1 MLGQTGLGTV
11 ISDTNSSGSDYD
23 DYHYTNHTDSQIQ
36 PRHIQLDSRGKGLKK
51 SLIRAALW
59 LNPDWALLGFAYV
72 TPEEGEVVGD
82 GNGVQLG
89 TLKLPTMQLDSTKTP
104 GFIYLQPKLGM
115 PAQNPDNRY
124 WTCLVYASKKNINKF
139 KPQMFYRSELAP
151 NQSPPPYTHSSTA
164 DDRVNSQAITFFS
177 DPSFA
182 GVTVMQ
188 VPFSAK
194 FVSDWQLL
202 AECYKSP
209 NKLPKEV
216 KPSWDSW
223 KEKIE
228 GLPKG
233 MNLWIFLWR
242 QKSPPPPDPPYLA
255 STMHLTFPYFVFVLS
270 YVHAAPALVPRVAG
284 PPQRTEPKFHL
295 KFIEPSVGSLKPE
308 ELIRD
313 RIRAAIKTA
322 PNYGSIF
329 EYVVYDNQCN
339 IEDPRFAGEITVK
352 FWTNVKDATDGCTEK
367 RLWKVNEFKAAP
379 DFLRS
384 LSIVCSLLVVSNYS
398 SSVAICVHRRAKL
411 TARVQQL
418 TRLSWVDFMA
428 RVNRRTPSV
437 RMNLNQSA
445 PTKLGFRAI
454 FSEVDNYRDSAQT
467 KLSDVFALRSRW
479 I

>member
-1 MLGQTGLGTV
+1 MNITSHRIPSSKRWIVIIAGLAWSLFARICYASPLPAMLGQTGLGTV

-233 MNLWIFLWR
+233 MNL
-242 QKSPPPPDPPYLA
+242 
-255 STMHLTFPYFVFVLS
+255 
-270 YVHAAPALVPRVAG
+270 
-284 PPQRTEPKFHL
+284 
-295 KFIEPSVGSLKPE
+295 
-308 ELIRD
+308 
-313 RIRAAIKTA
+313 
-322 PNYGSIF
+322 
-329 EYVVYDNQCN
+329 
-339 IEDPRFAGEITVK
+339 
-352 FWTNVKDATDGCTEK
+352 
-367 RLWKVNEFKAAP
+367 
-379 DFLRS
+379 
-384 LSIVCSLLVVSNYS
+384 
-398 SSVAICVHRRAKL
+398 
-411 TARVQQL
+411 
-418 TRLSWVDFMA
+418 
-428 RVNRRTPSV
+428 V
-437 RMNLNQSA
+437 R
-445 PTKLGFRAI
+445 
-454 FSEVDNYRDSAQT
+454 
-467 KLSDVFALRSRW
+467 
-479 I
+479 

>member
-1 MLGQTGLGTV
+1 MNIISHRIPSSKRWIVIIAGLAWSLFARICYASPLPAILEQAGLGTTV
-11 ISDTNSSGSDYD
+11 SDTNSSGSDYD
-23 DYHYTNHTDSQIQ
+23 DYHYTNHSDSQIQ

-59 LNPDWALLGFAYV
+59 LNPDWAVLGFAYV

-82 GNGVQLG
+82 GNRVQLG
-89 TLKLPTMQLDSTKTP
+89 SLKLPTMQLDSTKTP

-139 KPQMFYRSELAP
+139 KPRMVRSTIGSEYTSHIVTAAIDFFFAQFYRSELAP

-233 MNLWIFLWR
+233 MNL
-242 QKSPPPPDPPYLA
+242 
-255 STMHLTFPYFVFVLS
+255 V
-270 YVHAAPALVPRVAG
+270 
-284 PPQRTEPKFHL
+284 
-295 KFIEPSVGSLKPE
+295 
-308 ELIRD
+308 
-313 RIRAAIKTA
+313 
-322 PNYGSIF
+322 
-329 EYVVYDNQCN
+329 
-339 IEDPRFAGEITVK
+339 
-352 FWTNVKDATDGCTEK
+352 
-367 RLWKVNEFKAAP
+367 
-379 DFLRS
+379 
-384 LSIVCSLLVVSNYS
+384 
-398 SSVAICVHRRAKL
+398 
-411 TARVQQL
+411 
-418 TRLSWVDFMA
+418 
-428 RVNRRTPSV
+428 
-437 RMNLNQSA
+437 
-445 PTKLGFRAI
+445 
-454 FSEVDNYRDSAQT
+454 
-467 KLSDVFALRSRW
+467 
-479 I
+479 